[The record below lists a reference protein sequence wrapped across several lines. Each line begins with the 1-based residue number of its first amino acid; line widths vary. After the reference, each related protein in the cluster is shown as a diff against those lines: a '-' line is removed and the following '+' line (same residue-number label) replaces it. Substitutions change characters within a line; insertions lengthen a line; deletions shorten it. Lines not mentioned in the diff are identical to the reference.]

1 MNIGNRIK
9 EYRKKAKMSQKELAQ
24 KIGKGYSTVQK
35 YELNLTQPPIDVLN
49 KIAEVLNIGTSMLL
63 DDDDEPK
70 KVYSAADLF
79 SGVGFNPDS
88 SLPVI
93 KEEKDSDLKTVIIEQ
108 NGKKHKFE
116 VRSKASNEEIAE
128 KFKLFLQFVEFTDG
142 DDKK

>member
-1 MNIGNRIK
+1 MT
-9 EYRKKAKMSQKELAQ
+9 QQQLANVTG
-24 KIGKGYSTVQK
+24 IERSSISK
-35 YELNLTQPPIDVLN
+35 YEKSIISPAAFKLN
-49 KIAEVLNIGTSMLL
+49 KIAEALEVDINVLLS
-63 DDDDEPK
+63 DDEPK